1 MSAGHT
7 NRSQKSCVSLTT
19 QFTTKLQRGGA
30 NPLGSSVL
38 LLGLESQFV
47 RASIGTASQ
56 LTHSLADALPPVL
69 CYGVHC
75 CSLATY
81 ISFWMNRKHI
91 GGARKVW
98 DAGWLWW
105 ALKPPFRY
113 WDWGHVTIHSYT
125 QLSGSIG
132 LCLKDINNGSDWK
145 QFVNV
150 ANDSRKLSAAL
161 VPLLGTD
168 LLHWPEWTMA
178 ALGCGST
185 GRHHILYVLQS
196 QLKIIF
202 GNSEIWFWNY

>member
-1 MSAGHT
+1 MSRPTLVYPLLAQNCHNFFLGIENVQRIFRMSAGHT

-98 DAGWLWW
+98 DAGWL
-105 ALKPPFRY
+105 
-113 WDWGHVTIHSYT
+113 
-125 QLSGSIG
+125 
-132 LCLKDINNGSDWK
+132 
-145 QFVNV
+145 
-150 ANDSRKLSAAL
+150 
-161 VPLLGTD
+161 
-168 LLHWPEWTMA
+168 
-178 ALGCGST
+178 
-185 GRHHILYVLQS
+185 
-196 QLKIIF
+196 
-202 GNSEIWFWNY
+202 